1 MAQEIGKLVDTF
13 NQTNEYH
20 IFVTISSPG
29 SAQQVFQRSET
40 ALQNGQAPQV
50 VVAPT
55 EELAYWQKMENLI
68 TLDDYLNDLQY
79 GLPPEVQADFLS
91 LFWEQDILDEQQ
103 LGIPISRNANFLVQ
117 NLSWSKELG
126 FDIPAMTPPLFRQHT
141 CKARDELLN
150 DNDWQNNGL
159 GGWIVQKDEYTILS
173 WLNAYQL
180 EEFPVSETPYAF
192 EQTATLDGFTFLREL
207 FDEGC
212 AWNARNSTHFEYFAN
227 RQALYLSTDMYDLE
241 PIQKTMEL
249 FENED
254 QWQVIPYPQ
263 QQAQP
268 EIFTHGDSLG
278 ILKSDPT
285 KELASWLF
293 IRWLSL
299 PEQQIRLAKVNP
311 GLPVSQSVIA
321 QIETDRS
328 SQWNQV
334 VALLDDARPA
344 PRTAEWR
351 VARFVLPDAAY
362 QIFLTN
368 VTPVQYP
375 QIISLLDTIIADL
388 SQQPASTAWE

>member
-1 MAQEIGKLVDTF
+1 
-13 NQTNEYH
+13 
-20 IFVTISSPG
+20 
-29 SAQQVFQRSET
+29 
-40 ALQNGQAPQV
+40 
-50 VVAPT
+50 
-55 EELAYWQKMENLI
+55 
-68 TLDDYLNDLQY
+68 
-79 GLPPEVQADFLS
+79 
-91 LFWEQDILDEQQ
+91 
-103 LGIPISRNANFLVQ
+103 
-117 NLSWSKELG
+117 
-126 FDIPAMTPPLFRQHT
+126 
-141 CKARDELLN
+141 
-150 DNDWQNNGL
+150 
-159 GGWIVQKDEYTILS
+159 
-173 WLNAYQL
+173 
-180 EEFPVSETPYAF
+180 
-192 EQTATLDGFTFLREL
+192 
-207 FDEGC
+207 
-212 AWNARNSTHFEYFAN
+212 
-227 RQALYLSTDMYDLE
+227 
-241 PIQKTMEL
+241 MEL
-249 FENED
+249 FENEE